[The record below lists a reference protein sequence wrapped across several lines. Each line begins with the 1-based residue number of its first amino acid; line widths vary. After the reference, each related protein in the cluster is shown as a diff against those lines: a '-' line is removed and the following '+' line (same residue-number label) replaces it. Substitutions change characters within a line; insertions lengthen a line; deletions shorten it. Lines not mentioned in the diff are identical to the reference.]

1 MMIEILV
8 TLLLG
13 LLIGGLVSYVVIN
26 HRYVELR
33 VQAEATATSL
43 QHTTADLNGKS
54 EQVASLQAEN
64 RHLAA
69 TCTALSNEIELM
81 KTQHSEER
89 EQERQRTAAEREQER
104 QRTAAEM
111 QLRQEQFQEQLK
123 VVREQFQNLASRML
137 TQTSDQLRTQ
147 NAEAMELITKPI
159 GDSFLELQKAIQ
171 ESDREAAKTAASLT
185 ERLRQ
190 VGEQAAKM
198 DLTATRLTNA
208 LRGDSKQ
215 AGDWGELVLQ
225 ELLDSQGFQRGL
237 DYDIQDTITNDEG
250 IVVRNEDTG
259 RAMRP
264 DVVLHY
270 PGQQDVII
278 DAKVSIKA
286 YYDYVNEPVEGI
298 RQQMLDRHVQSLRSH
313 VRELAQKD
321 YSRYIQSPRM
331 AIDFVIM
338 YVPNEAALQ
347 VALARDPKLW
357 TEAFDKK
364 VFISSTQNLFAIL
377 RMIQIAWRQ
386 HNQTENQ
393 KKIVS
398 LAEQLLSRIG
408 LFAERAAKIGR
419 DIEALNTDYADMQK
433 SVDGTRGILQKAN
446 EMKRLGIKEDVKHPL
461 PHLSTDE

>member
-1 MMIEILV
+1 MGTIILSFV
-8 TLLLG
+8 IGAVIGVLVAY
-13 LLIGGLVSYVVIN
+13 LIAN
-26 HRYVELR
+26 RRYTALH
-33 VQAEATATSL
+33 VQAEVTANAL
-43 QHTTADLNGKS
+43 KMQK
-54 EQVASLQAEN
+54 EQNESEN
-64 RHLAA
+64 R
-69 TCTALSNEIELM
+69 
-81 KTQHSEER
+81 
-89 EQERQRTAAEREQER
+89 
-104 QRTAAEM
+104 
-111 QLRQEQFQEQLK
+111 LRQEQFQEQLN
-123 VVREQFQNLASRML
+123 VVREQFQNLAVRVL
-137 TQTSDQLRTQ
+137 DKTSDQLKTQ
-147 NAEAMELITKPI
+147 NREAMEHITKPI
-159 GDSFLELQKAIQ
+159 GDSFAELQKAIA
-171 ESDREAAKTAASLT
+171 ESDREAAKTTASLA

-190 VGEQAAKM
+190 VGEQAERM
-198 DLTATRLTNA
+198 DRTATRLTNA

-237 DYDIQDTITNDEG
+237 DYDIQDTLTDG
-250 IVVRNEDTG
+250 DGLLVRNEDTG

-270 PGQQDVII
+270 PGQQDVVI

-286 YYDYVNEPVEGI
+286 YYDYVNETAEAV
-298 RQQMLDRHVQSLRSH
+298 RLQMLDRHVQSLRSH
-313 VRELAQKD
+313 VKELAQKD
-321 YSRYIQSPRM
+321 YSRYIQAPRK

-393 KKIVS
+393 KKIVG
-398 LAEQLLSRIG
+398 LAEQLVSRVG
-408 LFAERAAKIGR
+408 LFAERAAKMGR
-419 DIEALNTDYADMQK
+419 DIEQLSTDFSDMQK

-446 EMKRLGIKEDVKHPL
+446 EMKKLGIKEDMKHPL
-461 PHLSTDE
+461 PPDAALMD

>member
-1 MMIEILV
+1 MGTIILAFV
-8 TLLLG
+8 AGALLG
-13 LLIGGLVSYVVIN
+13 VLVAYLIAN
-26 HRYVELR
+26 RRYTRLH
-33 VQAEATATSL
+33 VQAEVTANAL
-43 QHTTADLNGKS
+43 KMQK
-54 EQVASLQAEN
+54 EQN
-64 RHLAA
+64 
-69 TCTALSNEIELM
+69 
-81 KTQHSEER
+81 
-89 EQERQRTAAEREQER
+89 AAE
-104 QRTAAEM
+104 A
-111 QLRQEQFQEQLK
+111 QLRQEQFREQLN
-123 VVREQFQNLASRML
+123 VVREQFQNLAVRVL
-137 TQTSDQLRTQ
+137 DKTSDQLKTENR
-147 NAEAMELITKPI
+147 EAMEHITKPI
-159 GDSFLELQKAIQ
+159 GDSFAELQKAILQ
-171 ESDREAAKTAASLT
+171 SDREAAKTAASLT

-190 VGEQAAKM
+190 VGEQAERM
-198 DLTATRLTNA
+198 DRTATRLTNA

-237 DYDIQDTITNDEG
+237 DYDVQDTLTDSDG
-250 IVVRNEDTG
+250 LPVRNQDTG
-259 RAMRP
+259 RVMRP

-270 PGQQDVII
+270 PGQQDVVI

-286 YYDYVNEPVEGI
+286 YYDYVNESVDAV

-321 YSRYIQSPRM
+321 YSRYIQPPRT

-393 KKIVS
+393 KRIVS
-398 LAEQLLSRIG
+398 LAEQLVSRIG

-419 DIEALNTDYADMQK
+419 DIDMLNTDFTDMQK

-446 EMKRLGIKEDVKHPL
+446 EMKKLGIKEDVKHPL
-461 PHLSTDE
+461 PELDGGAEPMAES

>member
-1 MMIEILV
+1 MGTIILAFV
-8 TLLLG
+8 AGALLG
-13 LLIGGLVSYVVIN
+13 VLVAYLIAN
-26 HRYVELR
+26 RRYTRLH
-33 VQAEATATSL
+33 VQAEVTANAL
-43 QHTTADLNGKS
+43 KMQK
-54 EQVASLQAEN
+54 EQN
-64 RHLAA
+64 
-69 TCTALSNEIELM
+69 
-81 KTQHSEER
+81 
-89 EQERQRTAAEREQER
+89 AAE
-104 QRTAAEM
+104 A
-111 QLRQEQFQEQLK
+111 QLRQEQFREQLN
-123 VVREQFQNLASRML
+123 VVREQFQNLAVRVL
-137 TQTSDQLRTQ
+137 DKTSDQLKTENR
-147 NAEAMELITKPI
+147 EAMEHITKPI
-159 GDSFLELQKAIQ
+159 GDSFAELQKAILQ
-171 ESDREAAKTAASLT
+171 SDKEAAKTAASLT

-190 VGEQAAKM
+190 VVEQAERM
-198 DLTATRLTNA
+198 DRTATRLTNA

-237 DYDIQDTITNDEG
+237 DYDVQDTLTDSDG
-250 IVVRNEDTG
+250 MPVRNQDTG
-259 RAMRP
+259 RVMRP

-270 PGQQDVII
+270 PGQQDVVI

-286 YYDYVNEPVEGI
+286 YYDYVNESVDAV

-321 YSRYIQSPRM
+321 YSRYIQPPRT

-393 KKIVS
+393 KRIVS
-398 LAEQLLSRIG
+398 LAEQLVSRIG

-419 DIEALNTDYADMQK
+419 DIDMLNTDFTDMQK

-446 EMKRLGIKEDVKHPL
+446 EMKKLGIKEDVKHPL
-461 PHLSTDE
+461 PELDGGAEPMAES

>member
-1 MMIEILV
+1 MGTIILSFV
-8 TLLLG
+8 IGAVIGVLVAY
-13 LLIGGLVSYVVIN
+13 LIAN
-26 HRYVELR
+26 RRYTALH
-33 VQAEATATSL
+33 VQAEVTANAL
-43 QHTTADLNGKS
+43 KMQK
-54 EQVASLQAEN
+54 EQNETEN
-64 RHLAA
+64 R
-69 TCTALSNEIELM
+69 
-81 KTQHSEER
+81 
-89 EQERQRTAAEREQER
+89 
-104 QRTAAEM
+104 
-111 QLRQEQFQEQLK
+111 LRQEQFQEQLN
-123 VVREQFQNLASRML
+123 VVREQFQNLAVRVL
-137 TQTSDQLRTQ
+137 DKTSDQLKSENR
-147 NAEAMELITKPI
+147 EAMEHITKPI
-159 GDSFLELQKAIQ
+159 GDSFAELQKAIL

-190 VGEQAAKM
+190 VGEQAEKM
-198 DLTATRLTNA
+198 DRTATRLTNA

-225 ELLDSQGFQRGL
+225 ELLDSQGFQRGF
-237 DYDIQDTITNDEG
+237 DYDIQDTLTDSDG
-250 IVVRNEDTG
+250 LLVRNEDTG

-270 PGQQDVII
+270 PGQQDVVI

-286 YYDYVNEPVEGI
+286 YYDYVNETAEPV

-313 VRELAQKD
+313 VKELAQKD
-321 YSRYIQSPRM
+321 YSRYIQAPRK

-393 KKIVS
+393 KKIVG
-398 LAEQLLSRIG
+398 LAEQLVSRVG
-408 LFAERAAKIGR
+408 LFAERAAKMGR
-419 DIEALNTDYADMQK
+419 DIEQLSTDFSDMQK

-446 EMKRLGIKEDVKHPL
+446 EMKKLGIKEDVKHPL
-461 PHLSTDE
+461 PPDAALMD